1 MFGDSE
7 RDLQETLARLNR
19 YMLDR
24 CNGNK
29 VEASEQMAERL
40 KLDRRFDAYD
50 STRLVAKVQD
60 CWGHG
65 ARLDLSDPELK
76 GGPPPRPLERRGR
89 Y

>member
-7 RDLQETLARLNR
+7 RDLLETLAKLNR
-19 YMLDR
+19 YTLDR

-29 VEASEQMAERL
+29 IEAQQQMAERL
-40 KLDRRFDAYD
+40 KSDRRFDAYD
-50 STRLVAKVQD
+50 KSKLVSRLQES
-60 CWGHG
+60 WGHG

-76 GGPPPRPLERRGR
+76 GGPPRPLERRGR